1 MGNFNGH
8 PDCKK
13 FMETVEEIAESQ
25 GAKEEEESKEASNAA
40 GLLEKL
46 SVGETQST
54 KTKEEEK
61 AEQEKKA
68 E

>member
-1 MGNFNGH
+1 
-8 PDCKK
+8 
-13 FMETVEEIAESQ
+13 METVEEIAESQ